1 MCGIVGYVGPKKS
14 MTTLIDGLKRL
25 EYRGYD
31 SAGISVMNGKGVE
44 TRKAKG
50 KIAALE
56 QAISA
61 HPLDGNIGI
70 AHTRWA
76 TRGPP
81 NEMNAHPHTDCT
93 GTISVVHNGI
103 IENYG
108 PLRAMLQKT
117 GHKFV
122 SETDTEVLAHLIEA
136 AFNGNLEEAV
146 IDALALVEGTYGIAV
161 ISSKDPDKIV
171 AARKGSPL
179 LIGLGDEQGEYYVA
193 SDVAAILQHTRQV
206 VYLDDGEMA
215 ILTRKGYE
223 VC

>member
-31 SAGISVMNGKGVE
+31 SAGVSIMNGKGVE

-50 KIAALE
+50 KISALE

-61 HPLDGNIGI
+61 HPIDGNIGI

-76 TRGPP
+76 THGPP

-161 ISSKDPDKIV
+161 I
-171 AARKGSPL
+171 
-179 LIGLGDEQGEYYVA
+179 
-193 SDVAAILQHTRQV
+193 
-206 VYLDDGEMA
+206 
-215 ILTRKGYE
+215 
-223 VC
+223 